1 MRQESGKPIILLV
14 DDTPSE
20 IDMIRSALE
29 GKGYDV
35 FIATSGEKAV
45 KRAGLTSPDL
55 ILLDIMVPGKTTPL
69 FFCQAIKF
77 YCSIKKCIETAN
89 HTSWTEPLATH
100 LTACLNSI
108 NYLFQDCGILFVYN
122 RLIEEVYE

>member
-55 ILLDIMVPGKTTPL
+55 ILLDIMVPGKTTPPIFLSGNKYLL
-69 FFCQAIKF
+69 FD
-77 YCSIKKCIETAN
+77 KKM
-89 HTSWTEPLATH
+89 
-100 LTACLNSI
+100 
-108 NYLFQDCGILFVYN
+108 Y
-122 RLIEEVYE
+122 

>member
-45 KRAGLTSPDL
+45 KRAGLTSPAL
-55 ILLDIMVPGKTTPL
+55 ILLDIMVPGKTTPPY
-69 FFCQAIKF
+69 FFVRQ
-77 YCSIKKCIETAN
+77 
-89 HTSWTEPLATH
+89 
-100 LTACLNSI
+100 
-108 NYLFQDCGILFVYN
+108 
-122 RLIEEVYE
+122 